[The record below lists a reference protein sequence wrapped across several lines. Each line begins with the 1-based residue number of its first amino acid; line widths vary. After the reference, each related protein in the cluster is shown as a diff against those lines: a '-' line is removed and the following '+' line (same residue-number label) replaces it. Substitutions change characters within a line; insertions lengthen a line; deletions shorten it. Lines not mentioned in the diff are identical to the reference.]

1 MWGCVWGAGCLFLG
15 CAYLL
20 TWICGILK
28 IHPLSYTKKTN
39 LGLIPIR
46 WQLGH
51 VQKLGF
57 EILYK
62 FHVKT
67 SSMTSE

>member
-1 MWGCVWGAGCLFLG
+1 MGGR
-15 CAYLL
+15 LL
-20 TWICGILK
+20 VFRVR
-28 IHPLSYTKKTN
+28 LSFDMDLWHIKNSSVVLYKKKTN